1 MTLKKRNLIAG
12 ILYLALIIPGP
23 FAYIMIPNLLESQSN
38 IINYVSSHMS
48 LIYVWIL
55 LDLLIIGIEIVL
67 SWYLLKIFEGFN
79 KKLSILAFI
88 FRLAVVAVM
97 FINVAFLFNIVL
109 SDGVQSL
116 QMIKN
121 HKTFIMIW
129 QISFSV
135 HVALLGYMIFKG
147 LKNYVKYLGI
157 ILMIGALG
165 YLIDSLNYFFIDSQ
179 FFTSLG
185 SFLLIF
191 ITLGEI
197 SMGIALLA
205 KKIIKA

>member
-12 ILYLALIIPGP
+12 ILYLALIVPGP

-79 KKLSILAFI
+79 KRLSIVAFI

-109 SDGVQSL
+109 SDGVESL

-129 QISFSV
+129 QINFSV
-135 HVALLGYMIFKG
+135 HVALLGFMIFKG
-147 LKNYVKYLGI
+147 LKNYVKFLGI
-157 ILMIGALG
+157 ILMIGTLG

>member
-79 KKLSILAFI
+79 
-88 FRLAVVAVM
+88 
-97 FINVAFLFNIVL
+97 
-109 SDGVQSL
+109 
-116 QMIKN
+116 
-121 HKTFIMIW
+121 
-129 QISFSV
+129 
-135 HVALLGYMIFKG
+135 
-147 LKNYVKYLGI
+147 
-157 ILMIGALG
+157 
-165 YLIDSLNYFFIDSQ
+165 
-179 FFTSLG
+179 
-185 SFLLIF
+185 
-191 ITLGEI
+191 
-197 SMGIALLA
+197 
-205 KKIIKA
+205 